1 MTVANGR
8 QFLIR
13 FFGTIG
19 AAILMT
25 SLAGC
30 TGNEGTKADSA
41 KLASSAD
48 SMANSG
54 ADTTGMIR
62 RDSGITLT
70 PGHNPETLAYLAR
83 VGARWD
89 RPNQSRID
97 NDVTC
102 HSHGTTNKSHL
113 KIDAIDY
120 SQTIRWDSVATGTPT
135 HFFARILVTN
145 GDCGE
150 YGLQANDTA
159 YLSVGPD
166 TTGARMVAVYKQDP
180 LGVEYKVRAAS
191 QSFCNYH
198 VTIGINSGVHFN
210 DPRCTAPEPLVSTAP
225 PFDPMPPAVGLVA
238 NATKPQVSCPTGCCQ
253 SYFASY

>member
-8 QFLIR
+8 QFLTR
-13 FFGTIG
+13 FVGIIG
-19 AAILMT
+19 AAIVMS

-30 TGNEGTKADSA
+30 SGNEGAKSDSA
-41 KLASSAD
+41 KLASGAD
-48 SMANSG
+48 SLANSG
-54 ADTTGMIR
+54 TDTMGMMR
-62 RDSGITLT
+62 RDSGITVT
-70 PGHNPETLAYLAR
+70 PGHNPQTLAYLRR
-83 VGARWD
+83 VSAMWD
-89 RPNQSRID
+89 RPKQDRID

-113 KIDAIDY
+113 KIDAVDY

-166 TTGARMVAVYKQDP
+166 STGSRTVAVYKQDP

-191 QSFCNYH
+191 QGFCNYH
-198 VTIGINSGVHFN
+198 VTIGINDGVHFN
-210 DPRCTAPEPLVSTAP
+210 DPRCTAPAPLVSTAP
-225 PFDPMPPAVGLVA
+225 APDPMPRDVGLVI
-238 NATKPQVSCPTGCCQ
+238 NPGHPQVSCPTGCCQ
-253 SYFASY
+253 SHFESN